1 MAWTSPQFVPSARR
15 LPHPLVTMP
24 LSYHARR
31 LALVRLC
38 MRPCVCVLVLGK
50 SVRGKS
56 LTFVTRSL
64 FCSSYLILLGVQ
76 VTGARILQG
85 QQRGETGEE
94 NYLSWCVVR
103 VFVQLSGMVGGAYVR
118 AGVPPRPTWVPS
130 EHDSRTTTATSHPP
144 PADTAPC
151 FVVLR
156 AGCSAGNA
164 NSRSRGFPKRTT
176 QTSKCLIQQVCSP
189 HHASVPGGLG
199 RRIGTV

>member
-1 MAWTSPQFVPSARR
+1 
-15 LPHPLVTMP
+15 MP

-103 VFVQLSGMVGGAYVR
+103 VFVQLSVMVRCARVR
-118 AGVPPRPTWVPS
+118 AAIWHGALCACSCSYLAWWVERMFVLACHLDPPG
-130 EHDSRTTTATSHPP
+130 SHPNTIVGP
-144 PADTAPC
+144 PLPRLTHRLLTLRRASWC
-151 FVVLR
+151 YVLGVLQGTPIPVLGVFQNVQHR
-156 AGCSAGNA
+156 PASA
-164 NSRSRGFPKRTT
+164 
-176 QTSKCLIQQVCSP
+176 
-189 HHASVPGGLG
+189 
-199 RRIGTV
+199 